1 MKTANPNSMSW
12 KEAILTTK
20 GPTNLKDSIIL
31 FIKGLFMG
39 AANIIPGVSGGT
51 IALITGI
58 YQELLFAIRSFNMNT
73 IRHLKNFQFKEALNT
88 VHLRFL
94 FALSLGVAVAIF
106 SLAHLMNFVF
116 VNYPIFTWAFF
127 FGLIIASIIVMG
139 LRIDHWLGA
148 GGVSFLLGTA
158 GAYLF
163 VGLIPVSTPETWWFI
178 MFVGGI
184 TICTMIL
191 PGLSGA
197 FLLLI
202 LGKYEYI
209 TGAVKN
215 PFIWENFIILSLFV
229 VGCGLGI
236 IAFSRL
242 LSFMLKR
249 FENVTMAMLTGIM
262 CGSLRKVWPWKEV
275 VETKMIRGKEHI
287 ISEANIFPAQLN
299 AEFWVAVVFALVGF
313 VIVIVLEK
321 SAAEK

>member
-1 MKTANPNSMSW
+1 
-12 KEAILTTK
+12 
-20 GPTNLKDSIIL
+20 
-31 FIKGLFMG
+31 MG

-58 YQELLFAIRSFNMNT
+58 YQELLFAIRSFNIDT
-73 IRHLKNFQFKEALNT
+73 IKYLKNFQIKEAINT
-88 VHLRFL
+88 IHLRFL

-116 VNYPIFTWAFF
+116 INYPIFTWAFF
-127 FGLIIASIIVMG
+127 FGLIIASIVVMG
-139 LRIDHWLGA
+139 VRINNWVGP
-148 GGVSFLLGTA
+148 GGLAFLLGTA

-178 MFVGGI
+178 LLAGGI

-215 PFIWENFIILSLFV
+215 PFIWDNFVVLSLFFI
-229 VGCGLGI
+229 GCGLGI

-242 LSFMLKR
+242 LSFMLSN

-275 VETKMIRGKEHI
+275 VETKLIRGKEHI
-287 ISEANIFPAQLN
+287 IGEANILPPQYDAM
-299 AEFWVAVVFALVGF
+299 FWIAVAFAVVGF
-313 VIVIVLEK
+313 VLVIVLEK
-321 SAAEK
+321 SAAEQ